1 MKTINCKG
9 RLIDLSSPKVMGILN
24 ITPDSFYDGGK
35 YKSDSDFLTQVE
47 TMLAD
52 GATFIDIGAYS
63 SRPGADHISEK
74 EELDRLLP
82 VLNAICTKFDD
93 VLISVDTFRSNVAKH
108 AINHGAAIINDISAG
123 KADENMLKTI
133 RAFQVP
139 YIMMHMRGTPQ
150 NMGSKTKYENLLVD
164 VVKELS
170 EQVHHAKKIGIND
183 LIVDPGIGFA
193 KNTNQ
198 NFTILKHLDY
208 FNIFELPILLGVS
221 RKSMIYKTLD
231 STADKA
237 LNGTS
242 ALNSIGL
249 TKGAA
254 ILRVHDV
261 KEAVECIQL
270 FESLESNSIE

>member
-82 VLNAICTKFDD
+82 VLNATCTKFDD

-150 NMGSKTKYENLLVD
+150 NMSSKTKYENLLVD

-249 TKGAA
+249 TKGAT

>member
-150 NMGSKTKYENLLVD
+150 NMSSKTKYENLLVD

-249 TKGAA
+249 TKGAT